1 MGVSELWTLLKSE
14 GTTTSWSGRDGAHAD
29 VVKEVENTAIAI
41 DLSTWILQATS
52 QPNLV
57 EVFQDPECR
66 ALIVTFNRV
75 RSAVPDRAK
84 TAVFTIAQTMRTA
97 RSLTE

>member
-1 MGVSELWTLLKSE
+1 MGVSELWSLLKSE
-14 GTTTSWSGRDGAHAD
+14 GITTSWPGRDGLHAQI
-29 VVKEVENTAIAI
+29 VREVENTAIAI

-75 RSAVPDRAK
+75 CSAVPAS
-84 TAVFTIAQTMRTA
+84 VQPG
-97 RSLTE
+97 

>member
-1 MGVSELWTLLKSE
+1 MGVSELWSLLKAE
-14 GTTTSWSGRDGAHAD
+14 GVTTSWSGRTGGHAA
-29 VVKEVENTAIAI
+29 VVQEVENTAIAI

-75 RSAVPDRAK
+75 TCSAGLAAEEP
-84 TAVFTIAQTMRTA
+84 
-97 RSLTE
+97 L

>member
-1 MGVSELWTLLKSE
+1 MGVSELWTLLKLE
-14 GTTTSWSGRDGAHAD
+14 GVTTACSGRDGNHSA
-29 VVKEVENTAIAI
+29 VVQEVEDTAIAI

-75 RSAVPDRAK
+75 TDV
-84 TAVFTIAQTMRTA
+84 
-97 RSLTE
+97 SLFATQLA